1 MRGDLT
7 GVIAA
12 VLGNVVIALGLN
24 FQKLCH
30 IQIEGSVDR
39 DRDTDTEQPSPTN
52 PLLRVVHRIKERVQE
67 SLDRDAQYLSH
78 PTFWLG
84 LALTTIGES
93 SNFIAYGLSPAPLV
107 APLGSCALVANCLF
121 SPLLLGES
129 FGLQEVVG
137 SALCIIGAFVLIAS
151 NTGRDGKVDYDTLL
165 DAIRR
170 PAFQLYL
177 LTVLISIGVLM
188 ALSNKRIGRRTV
200 TVDVA
205 ICSLLGGL
213 TVISTKV
220 LSSLLVKDFTHAFY
234 HQLTYVALA
243 VLLFTAA
250 AQVHFLNKALNKF
263 DSKLVIPVQY
273 IFFTIS
279 VIVASSMLFNDIKS
293 FPYLTLLSG
302 LTVSFCG
309 VYFLSCAPQSD
320 HFRDRRQSGSVE
332 DTPVPGN
339 YAHTQ
344 TNTLTPQRIQNQ
356 RSNSSFTKV
365 GIGLSPAR
373 YLLAA
378 GQTVP
383 PHAAQSPDRVGSTSG
398 VYREGLLAANAA
410 AHDEQQALL
419 EGRLPHS
426 YDRFNSY
433 SSYGS
438 TIHPEATAPASD
450 GRRSS
455 TIIPTFSSSFLV
467 NHPAASGDNVAAT
480 ASPRSKVTGL
490 FAVDHLPGS
499 WEDGEATPRA
509 QYKPAFDA

>member
-1 MRGDLT
+1 M
-7 GVIAA
+7 
-12 VLGNVVIALGLN
+12 
-24 FQKLCH
+24 
-30 IQIEGSVDR
+30 
-39 DRDTDTEQPSPTN
+39 
-52 PLLRVVHRIKERVQE
+52 
-67 SLDRDAQYLSH
+67 
-78 PTFWLG
+78 
-84 LALTTIGES
+84 
-93 SNFIAYGLSPAPLV
+93 
-107 APLGSCALVANCLF
+107 
-121 SPLLLGES
+121 
-129 FGLQEVVG
+129 
-137 SALCIIGAFVLIAS
+137 
-151 NTGRDGKVDYDTLL
+151 
-165 DAIRR
+165 
-170 PAFQLYL
+170 
-177 LTVLISIGVLM
+177 
-188 ALSNKRIGRRTV
+188 
-200 TVDVA
+200 TVDVS

-213 TVISTKV
+213 TVISTKA
-220 LSSLLVKDFTHAFY
+220 LSSLLVKDLTHAFY
-234 HQLTYVALA
+234 HQLTYAALA

-320 HFRDRRQSGSVE
+320 HFRDRRQSENVE

-378 GQTVP
+378 GQTAP
-383 PHAAQSPDRVGSTSG
+383 PHAASPDRFGSASG
-398 VYREGLLAANAA
+398 VNREGLLAANA

-438 TIHPEATAPASD
+438 TIHPEAPANASD

-467 NHPAASGDNVAAT
+467 NHPAASGDSVAAT
-480 ASPRSKVTGL
+480 ASPRSKASGL
-490 FAVDHLPGS
+490 FAVDHLSGS